1 MSLRHLSPQYFQTW
15 ATPQPWSNASQMTEY
30 IALAEWRMF
39 SNTVCLN
46 LNLSYQLFLLLFP
59 SWYDMPSCS
68 VAMQIRCL
76 VQTCCIRD
84 EKCHDGPTIVC
95 SALST
100 FGTGGILARIRTNS
114 AHLTRRGLRKAQVKI
129 SAFFTLHLWL
139 WRTEGKGEYSITH
152 DASKLEG
159 NHLHFSVK
167 YET

>member
-1 MSLRHLSPQYFQTW
+1 
-15 ATPQPWSNASQMTEY
+15 
-30 IALAEWRMF
+30 
-39 SNTVCLN
+39 
-46 LNLSYQLFLLLFP
+46 
-59 SWYDMPSCS
+59 
-68 VAMQIRCL
+68 MQIRCK

-100 FGTGGILARIRTNS
+100 LMDGVIFARIRPRIRTNS
-114 AHLTRRGLRKAQVKI
+114 AHSTPHRGLRKAQVKI
-129 SAFFTLHLWL
+129 LAFFNLHLWL
-139 WRTEGKGEYSITH
+139 WWTEGKGEYSITH